1 MNPESYR
8 AKEIALLNIWALEKL
23 IEIHKERLA
32 ELEIKKPIHL
42 QTIPEEVE
50 AEAEAEAEA
59 EVKLKEDFFK
69 VKEVD

>member
-32 ELEIKKPIHL
+32 ELEIQKPIHL

-50 AEAEAEAEA
+50 AEAEAEAE
-59 EVKLKEDFFK
+59 VKLNEDFFK